1 MAPTGSEEQVRSIN
15 RPTPREETA
24 TAAAPRQAMG
34 PQVTIDPETGEIV
47 IDQQSLLVN
56 TTQRDES
63 VNYSYTYEDQESK
76 NTNFQRHRRKN
87 QRNKWTRE
95 QTDAFYNALRR
106 YGTDFTLIQ
115 LLFPDRSRDQIRNK
129 FKKEE
134 KENGPRIDLALRSRL
149 PIEENEHRLLADR
162 AKAIAEQEKRAR
174 ELKEN
179 GESDIPA
186 PAPAAQPAA
195 RKGPSVIAP
204 AIGRP
209 TETAADGGAEAAA
222 DEAPVAPKTTIGPN
236 GEIIM
241 DRSDYEAQHRY
252 DDDEVYDAGGYDD
265 DGDDYGYTGGGND
278 DHDDY

>member
-1 MAPTGSEEQVRSIN
+1 LVDAHSP
-15 RPTPREETA
+15 
-24 TAAAPRQAMG
+24 AAR
-34 PQVTIDPETGEIV
+34 VT
-47 IDQQSLLVN
+47 
-56 TTQRDES
+56 
-63 VNYSYTYEDQESK
+63 
-76 NTNFQRHRRKN
+76 
-87 QRNKWTRE
+87 
-95 QTDAFYNALRR
+95 
-106 YGTDFTLIQ
+106 
-115 LLFPDRSRDQIRNK
+115 
-129 FKKEE
+129 
-134 KENGPRIDLALRSRL
+134 
-149 PIEENEHRLLADR
+149 EENEHRLLADR

-209 TETAADGGAEAAA
+209 TETAADGGAEAATDA
-222 DEAPVAPKTTIGPN
+222 APVAPKTTIGPN

-241 DRSDYEAQHRY
+241 DRSEYEAQHRYGQAQHTTHDSSAPRPCAPNDTFSHMHVCTHRY

-265 DGDDYGYTGGGND
+265 DGDDYGYTGGND